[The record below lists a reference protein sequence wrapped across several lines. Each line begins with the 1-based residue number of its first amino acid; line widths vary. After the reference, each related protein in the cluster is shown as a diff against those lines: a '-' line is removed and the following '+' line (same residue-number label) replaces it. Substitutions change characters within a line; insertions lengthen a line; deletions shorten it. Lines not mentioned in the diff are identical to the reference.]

1 MTLIYVICHL
11 SPLWLGCGEQQF
23 RVQKGTGM
31 TSTIISCARVELLQ
45 QSQIESA
52 YAWDA
57 GDICKGLGLMMVSEC
72 VSWFAKG

>member
-1 MTLIYVICHL
+1 MQI
-11 SPLWLGCGEQQF
+11 
-23 RVQKGTGM
+23 GTGM
-31 TSTIISCARVELLQ
+31 TYTIIGCCARVELLQ
-45 QSQIESA
+45 QSQTESA